1 MLQVPVTTCSF
12 LLNVNLI
19 LAWNKCFYL
28 NSWFIII
35 ITIIIIIIIII
46 IMDSSVVILNAKI
59 PKKYTHGARA

>member
-35 ITIIIIIIIII
+35 ITIIIIIII
-46 IMDSSVVILNAKI
+46 MDSSVVLLNAKI
-59 PKKYTHGARA
+59 PKKYTHRARA